1 MMQKT
6 LLIITDGIGHNPSSH
21 ANAFY
26 HAKKPTYDWMFAHLP
41 HTLLKTHGL
50 SVGLP
55 EGQMGNSEVG
65 HMCIGAGRVLDQDLV
80 RISKA
85 FEQELIEDNPAFQ
98 SVAEHTNI
106 VHVLGLM
113 SDGGVHAH
121 IDHLMG
127 MALLLERMGKQVW
140 LHLVSDGRDVLPRSA
155 LGYLALVEG
164 ICDERIQ
171 IATLSGRFFAM
182 DRDKRFERT
191 LKAYESIA
199 HARNKSDLSPKAYIE
214 HMYAQGISDE
224 FLEPAS
230 FGSYAG
236 MFDGEGLITINFR
249 SDRARQ
255 IVQVLGGDLSVFEGL
270 SECGAGAPELLIA
283 TMTAYSASFTHPVLF
298 PKEEVRT
305 TLAKVVSQAGLSQ
318 AHIAETEKY
327 AHVSFFINGGL
338 EAPFEQEE
346 RILIPSPKVST
357 YDLCPQMSAHE
368 VGEAVRACMRKG
380 TDLIIVNF
388 ANGDMVG
395 HTGNFK
401 AAVQAVEV
409 VDQELGLILELA
421 QELRYAMLL
430 TSDHGNCEEMR
441 DSSDGMLTNHTT
453 YEVYCFVLGEGVTHL
468 QSGGLN
474 NVAAS
479 VLKLLGLRVPESM
492 DAPLL

>member
-1 MMQKT
+1 MQKT

-26 HAKKPTYDWMFAHLP
+26 HAKKPAYDWMFANLP
-41 HTLLKTHGL
+41 HSLLKTHGL

-98 SVAEHTNI
+98 SVAEHASV

-113 SDGGVHAH
+113 SDGGVHSH
-121 IDHLMG
+121 INHLMG

-140 LHLVSDGRDVLPRSA
+140 LHLVSDGRDVLPTSA
-155 LGYLALVEG
+155 LEYLALVGG
-164 ICDERIQ
+164 ICNERIH
-171 IATLSGRFFAM
+171 IATLSGRFYAM

-199 HARNKSDLSPKAYIE
+199 HAKNKSDLSPEAYIA
-214 HMYAQGISDE
+214 HMHARGIMDE
-224 FLEPAS
+224 FIEPAS
-230 FGSYAG
+230 FGAYAG
-236 MFDGEGLITINFR
+236 MFDGEGLIVINFR
-249 SDRARQ
+249 SDRVRQ
-255 IVQVLGGDLSVFEGL
+255 IVQVLGGDLDPFEGL

-283 TMTAYSASFTHPVLF
+283 TMTAYSAAFNYPVLF
-298 PKEEVRT
+298 PKEEVKT
-305 TLAKVVSQAGLSQ
+305 TLAKVVSEAGLSQ

-338 EAPFEQEE
+338 EAPFVGEE
-346 RILIPSPKVST
+346 RILVPSPKVTT
-357 YDLCPQMSAHE
+357 YDLRPEMSALE

-395 HTGNFK
+395 HTGNFE
-401 AAVQAVEV
+401 AAVRAVETI
-409 VDQELGLILELA
+409 DAQLGAILQLA
-421 QELRYAMLL
+421 QELHYAMLL
-430 TSDHGNCEEMR
+430 TSDHGNCEQMR
-441 DSSDGMLTNHTT
+441 DENEAMLTNHTT
-453 YEVYCFVLGEGVTHL
+453 HEVYCFVLGQGVTHL
-468 QSGGLN
+468 KGGGLN

-479 VLKLLGLRVPESM
+479 VLKLLGLQIPESM
-492 DAPLL
+492 DAPLF